1 MSNIYFR
8 IYLNTN
14 GNIRYFEDPTFRD
27 SEARK
32 RIKFFLAP
40 DDADVIVSDEMV
52 PDYLVSDSMVERFL
66 SVEPPLMRSILE
78 FDTIIKEIE
87 RAYVLG
93 AFVSAVSNSVVTIER
108 LLNVARIELH
118 HHASP
123 KIKKLWG
130 KGPSNAW
137 QENIDALLQWGFI
150 GDDLAK
156 ELSALYEIRCQ
167 YLHSSSLAN
176 LEADALRC
184 VRGAYAFLKQ
194 IIGFPDHLFAMNNG
208 AIECLDMNSPL
219 FKVFYA
225 PSIIEEG
232 GNTEPEPGAE

>member
-1 MSNIYFR
+1 MSNMYFR

-14 GNIRYFEDPTFRD
+14 GNIRYFQDPAFRD

-52 PDYLVSDSMVERFL
+52 PDYLVSGSMVERFL
-66 SVEPPLMRSILE
+66 CVEPPLMRSILE

-87 RAYVLG
+87 RTYVLG

-123 KIKKLWG
+123 KIKQLWG
-130 KGPSNAW
+130 
-137 QENIDALLQWGFI
+137 
-150 GDDLAK
+150 
-156 ELSALYEIRCQ
+156 
-167 YLHSSSLAN
+167 
-176 LEADALRC
+176 
-184 VRGAYAFLKQ
+184 
-194 IIGFPDHLFAMNNG
+194 
-208 AIECLDMNSPL
+208 
-219 FKVFYA
+219 
-225 PSIIEEG
+225 
-232 GNTEPEPGAE
+232 